1 MRASED
7 RKVRGTGTKRVGEEE
22 GKSSEGCVLQKKTTL
37 PERVHSV
44 GSSIEHALRDPA
56 TRFFFLPSN
65 RAAAPKSRSQA
76 SSTAPPAR
84 ERLFA
89 LEVSADA
96 PWIACLVV
104 RHAALTKLQYG

>member
-22 GKSSEGCVLQKKTTL
+22 EGKSSERCVLQKKTTL

-56 TRFFFLPSN
+56 TRFFF
-65 RAAAPKSRSQA
+65 
-76 SSTAPPAR
+76 SS
-84 ERLFA
+84 
-89 LEVSADA
+89 
-96 PWIACLVV
+96 
-104 RHAALTKLQYG
+104 LQSGSCA